1 MTLKVKIKVT
11 KKNKKFFFLHKF
23 DFLTYGRYQG
33 PLPPISNLGHSVNRD
48 PQQRTK
54 HGNFLLTS
62 EVNISETVADTGLA
76 QALEILEST

>member
-11 KKNKKFFFLHKF
+11 KKNLKFFLLYKF
-23 DFLTYGRYQG
+23 HFLTYGRYQG

-48 PQQRTK
+48 PQQRKK

-62 EVNISETVADTGLA
+62 EVNISETVADMSIVT
-76 QALEILEST
+76 INHT

>member
-11 KKNKKFFFLHKF
+11 KKNLKFFCFHKF

-33 PLPPISNLGHSVNRD
+33 PLPPISNLGHSVNED

-62 EVNISETVADTGLA
+62 EVNISEMVADMSIVT
-76 QALEILEST
+76 INHT

>member
-11 KKNKKFFFLHKF
+11 KKNVKFFLFHKF

-33 PLPPISNLGHSVNRD
+33 SLPPISNLGHSVNQD

-54 HGNFLLTS
+54 HGNFLLIS
-62 EVNISETVADTGLA
+62 EVNFSETVADRSIVT
-76 QALEILEST
+76 INNI